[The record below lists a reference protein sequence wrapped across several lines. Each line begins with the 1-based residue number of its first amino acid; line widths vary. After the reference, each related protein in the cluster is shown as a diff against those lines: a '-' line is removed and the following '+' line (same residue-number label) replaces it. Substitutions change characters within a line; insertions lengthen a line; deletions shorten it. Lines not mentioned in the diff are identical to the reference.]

1 MDIRGIENIEKA
13 MIKEADNRFD
23 EWNAKKKLI
32 SRKKPVNK
40 NDTNKVIFDIMPWT
54 IWWFEAGENVGH
66 ELGTHIDHNANTYRF
81 NRPCLV
87 ISKLKSL
94 KDTDDSV
101 VTVIPLSTKS
111 EGIGIHKKY
120 VHLLEATKYPKG
132 DRLKGL
138 SKDSYAI
145 CHQIKS
151 IDTKRLISMVHKRI
165 NDDDI
170 TAIQHKIKK
179 YIDLP

>member
-13 MIKEADNRFD
+13 MIKEVDERFD
-23 EWNAKKKLI
+23 EWNNKKKTI
-32 SRKKPVNK
+32 SKKKPVNK
-40 NDTNKVIFDIMPWT
+40 DDRNKVILDVMPWT
-54 IWWFEAGENVGH
+54 IWWFEAGENIGY
-66 ELGTHIDHNANTYRF
+66 ELGTHVDHHHNTYKF
-81 NRPCLV
+81 NRPCIV

-101 VTVIPLSTKS
+101 VTVLPMSTKS
-111 EGIGIHKKY
+111 EGVGIHKKY
-120 VHLLEATKYPKG
+120 VHLLEAEKYPKNG
-132 DRLKGL
+132 RFKGL
-138 SKDSYAI
+138 SKDSYVI

-165 NDDDI
+165 NDDDVES
-170 TAIQHKIKK
+170 IQHKIKK